1 MVAAVQVHKT
11 GGPEV
16 LTHGDIEVGAPG
28 PGEIRIKQRACGINF
43 IDTYFRTG
51 LYPAPQMPFIPGNEA
66 AGEVTA
72 VGQGVTDFK
81 VGDRVTYNITL
92 GGYAAERLLPADRAI
107 KLPDGISEEQAAGMM
122 LKGMTARYL
131 LRHVYKVEKGTTVL
145 MHAAA
150 GGVGLIISQWAN
162 ALGATVIGTVGSKE
176 KAELAKANGCH
187 HVILYRDED
196 FAARVKEITGGKL
209 CDVVYDG
216 VGKDTFPGS
225 LDCLRPRGMFATF
238 GNASGPV
245 PPFDPLLLQRK
256 GSLFMTRP
264 TLVHY
269 TATRADL
276 LDSANDLF
284 DVVKSGKV
292 KIPVNQKYPLKEAA
306 RAHRELESRQTT
318 GTSVLIP

>member
-1 MVAAVQVHKT
+1 MVAAIRVHKV
-11 GGPEV
+11 GGPDV
-16 LTHGDIEVGAPG
+16 LTYEEVEVGAPG
-28 PGEIRIKQRACGINF
+28 PGQIRIRQKACGINF
-43 IDTYFRTG
+43 IDTYYRTG
-51 LYPAPQMPFIPGNEA
+51 LYPAQLPFIPGNEA
-66 AGEVTA
+66 GGDVVA
-72 VGQGVTDFK
+72 VGEGVTEFK
-81 VGDRVTYNITL
+81 AGDRVTYNITH
-92 GGYAAERLLPADRAI
+92 GGYAAERLLPAERAV
-107 KLPDGISEEQAAGMM
+107 KLPEGISYEQAAGMM

-131 LRHVYKVEKGTTVL
+131 LRMVHKVQKGDIVL

-150 GGVGLIISQWAN
+150 GGVGVIISQWAN
-162 ALGATVIGTVGSKE
+162 ALGATVIGTVGSEE
-176 KAELAKANGCH
+176 KAALAKANGCH
-187 HVILYRDED
+187 HVIQYRKED
-196 FAARVKEITGGKL
+196 FVARVKEITGGKL

-245 PPFDPLLLQRK
+245 PAFDPLLLQRK

-276 LDSANDLF
+276 LDCANDLL

-292 KIPVNQKYPLKEAA
+292 KIPVNQSYPLKDAA
-306 RAHRELESRQTT
+306 KAHRDLESRHTT
-318 GTSVLIP
+318 GSSILVP